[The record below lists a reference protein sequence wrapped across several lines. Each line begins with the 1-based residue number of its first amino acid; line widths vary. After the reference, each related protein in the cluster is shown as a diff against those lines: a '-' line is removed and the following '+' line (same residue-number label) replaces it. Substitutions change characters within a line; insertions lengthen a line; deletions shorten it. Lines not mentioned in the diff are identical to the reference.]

1 MGRRPSHCRK
11 ARYFDRRAP
20 MAAPL
25 AAWKTMRADPDPLC
39 LRAAPAE
46 LVEAWLHAVRTMD
59 RDALALFVR
68 HTWRNWNAA
77 SLRTLAAA
85 VDTRRAQL
93 DGE

>member
-1 MGRRPSHCRK
+1 
-11 ARYFDRRAP
+11 

-25 AAWKTMRADPDPLC
+25 AAWTTMRADPDPLC
-39 LRAAPAE
+39 LGVAPKE
-46 LVEAWLHAVRTMD
+46 LVEVWIRSVRTMD

-68 HTWRNWNAA
+68 HVWRSWHAA

-93 DGE
+93 DGD

>member
-1 MGRRPSHCRK
+1 
-11 ARYFDRRAP
+11 
-20 MAAPL
+20 
-25 AAWKTMRADPDPLC
+25 
-39 LRAAPAE
+39 
-46 LVEAWLHAVRTMD
+46 MD

-68 HTWRNWNAA
+68 HVWRSWHAA

>member
-1 MGRRPSHCRK
+1 
-11 ARYFDRRAP
+11 
-20 MAAPL
+20 
-25 AAWKTMRADPDPLC
+25 MRADPDPLC
-39 LRAAPAE
+39 LGVAPAA
-46 LVEAWLHAVRTMD
+46 LVQIWLRSVRTMD

-68 HTWRNWNAA
+68 HTWRSWDAA